1 MASGSTFF
9 LLLLVFLTCAPH
21 CAGAR
26 IRLIAHRGGVVDER
40 FPENSPGSV
49 EEAIR
54 RGYWMIEV
62 DLQPSRDGRIIVHHD
77 ENFLRFYG
85 EPARVIELG
94 WDRIVRLRARPGGSR
109 PLQFHELAALACGR
123 IRLMLDLKRS
133 PGWTPAHYEQIETV
147 LRENDLL
154 DTAMFISNDEA
165 KAHFRG
171 KARISVNRTQLEQAL
186 RRGEPVSQLY
196 FLFFHGRAFT
206 AGDIELARRA
216 GVEAVPS
223 INIFHYPEGD
233 HMEQARRDI
242 ERLRAL
248 GVTHFQI
255 DSVYERWLR

>member
-1 MASGSTFF
+1 MLIPVLSVLF
-9 LLLLVFLTCAPH
+9 LSALACT
-21 CAGAR
+21 GAD

-40 FPENSPGSV
+40 FAENSPGAL

-54 RGYWMIEV
+54 RGYWMVEV
-62 DLQPSRDGRIIVHHD
+62 DLQPSRDGRILVHHD

-123 IRLMLDLKRS
+123 VRLMLDLKDS
-133 PGWTPAHYEQIETV
+133 PGWSRVHYEQIESI
-147 LRENDLL
+147 LRENHLL
-154 DTAMFISNDEA
+154 DSAMFISNAEA
-165 KAHFRG
+165 KKHFKG
-171 KARISVNRTQLEQAL
+171 KALISVNRAQLQEAL
-186 RRGEPVSQLY
+186 RRGEPAAKLY
-196 FLFFHGRAFT
+196 FLFFHGRDFT
-206 AGDIELARRA
+206 AEDVELARRA
-216 GVEAVPS
+216 GVEPVPS
-223 INIFHYPEGD
+223 INVFHYPQGD

-242 ERLRAL
+242 ERLRKL

>member
-1 MASGSTFF
+1 MVV
-9 LLLLVFLTCAPH
+9 LLALIFLTCAT
-21 CAGAR
+21 AGAGAE
-26 IRLIAHRGGVVDER
+26 IRLIAHRGGVVDAQ
-40 FPENSPGSV
+40 FAENSPGSV

-123 IRLMLDLKRS
+123 IRLMLDLKDS
-133 PGWTPAHYEQIETV
+133 PGWSRAHYEQIETI

-154 DTAMFISNDEA
+154 ESAMFISNDEA
-165 KAHFRG
+165 KARFKG
-171 KARISVNRTQLEQAL
+171 KARISVNRAQLEEAL
-186 RRGEPVSQLY
+186 RRGEPAAKLY
-196 FLFFHGRAFT
+196 FLFFHGRDFT
-206 AGDIELARRA
+206 PGDVELARRA
-216 GVEAVPS
+216 GVEPVPS
-223 INIFHYPEGD
+223 INIFHYPQGD

-242 ERLRAL
+242 ERLRRL

-255 DSVYERWLR
+255 DSVYDRWLR